1 MIEKLRYFFKLAGDN
16 LWRFR
21 GRNAFSVTI
30 ICLSFLTVGLFI
42 SFTNNINFNI
52 RKLSDNMLLVFFLD
66 SKADEAQIKSLTAE
80 ISASPL
86 VKDVRCVGAAEA
98 LERFKKNF
106 PDLRDLVESLKDN
119 PFPASI
125 EARVVGR
132 AAGSAEAARFI
143 EAVKKRPAVTDTQY
157 NQEWVERLKAISRVT
172 NALGFFFGGILILA
186 SFFIVSNVIKLN
198 VFARK
203 NEVEILR
210 LVGATNL
217 FIRVPFWLEGIALGL
232 TGGLISLGLLFILT
246 HVFPLYVGPSLGVL
260 HDLLAFHDP
269 DIGQALW
276 IIGGGAATG
285 FLGSA
290 TSVSKFLK
298 A

>member
-1 MIEKLRYFFKLAGDN
+1 MIEKLRYFFRLAGDN

-30 ICLSFLTVGLFI
+30 ICLSFLTIGLFI
-42 SFTNNINFNI
+42 SFSNNINYNI

-66 SKADEAQIKSLTAE
+66 NKADEAQVKSLTAE
-80 ISASPL
+80 ISGSPL
-86 VKDVRCVGAAEA
+86 VKDVRYVGAAEA

-132 AAGSAEAARFI
+132 ATGSADAARFI
-143 EAVKKRPAVTDTQY
+143 ETIKKRPAVTDTQY
-157 NQEWVERLKAISRVT
+157 NQEWVERLKAISRVAS
-172 NALGFFFGGILILA
+172 ALGFFFGGILILA

-217 FIRVPFWLEGIALGL
+217 FIRVPFWIEGIALGL
-232 TGGLISLGLLFILT
+232 AGGLLSLGLLFILT
-246 HVFPLYVGPSLGVL
+246 RVFPLYIGPSLGVL
-260 HDLLAFHDP
+260 RDLLAFHDP
-269 DIGQALW
+269 DISQALW
-276 IIGGGAATG
+276 IVGGGAATG

-298 A
+298 V